1 MDLAIAAECL
11 HGDVTSRSRCADSN
25 NFNPRVV
32 CEALLFVQIAH
43 EENDVAYS
51 EFQRMR
57 RRIFRIQCMQ
67 ILGRGI

>member
-11 HGDVTSRSRCADSN
+11 HGDVTCADSN
-25 NFNPRVV
+25 NFHSRVL
-32 CEALLFVQIAH
+32 CESLRFVQIAH
-43 EENDVAYS
+43 GENDVAYS

-67 ILGRGI
+67 ILGCGV